1 MYIVIWINWIGI
13 LPKEIVTSNCFIQR
27 FFWITNA
34 ILKFQDSWHHYF
46 LSFSQS
52 ELEWNIK
59 EWCHKGTRIGVI
71 KEGMKQFTFQ
81 FYFDLVCNKMFFRL
95 LLSMAVFVT
104 LTRGHFNP
112 SKHSKIPLG
121 KYSTLHIKTLFLI

>member
-27 FFWITNA
+27 FFWITTA

-46 LSFSQS
+46 LSFCQS

-59 EWCHKGTRIGVI
+59 DWCHKDTRIGVI
-71 KEGMKQFTFQ
+71 KERLKQFASQ
-81 FYFDLVCNKMFFRL
+81 FYLKLLCNKMIPRL

-121 KYSTLHIKTLFLI
+121 KYSTLQIKT